1 MCSDR
6 NSRCSPAGA
15 GPSKNR
21 ASPIGALL
29 REARE
34 RRPALPVGAQ
44 ERRSSDRHRGRRERW
59 PLLPVRAQERRAVL
73 PVGPFRPASRPQ
85 AAKLPLSST
94 LIAWTR
100 AGTVPRNQTASPPGS
115 ETPVASPRLARQKPW
130 KRWPAL
136 PVGAQE
142 RRSSDRHRGRRPR
155 NSRSRPR
162 VLRGPGRGRCHATKR
177 PPRRGAKLPSPVP
190 AWRRKPWER
199 WPALP
204 VGAQERRS
212 SDRHRGRRPRNSRS
226 RPRSLRGPGRG
237 RCHAT
242 KRPPRRGAK
251 LPSPVPAWRRKPW
264 ERWPVL
270 PVGAQER
277 RSSDRHRG
285 RRPRNS
291 RSRPRSLR
299 GPGRGRCHATK
310 RPPHRGAKLPSP
322 VPAWRSRNPGNAGQS
337 PVPAWRRKPW
347 ERWPALPVGGS
358 AGLQTGIAAIG
369 RETPALVHAHC
380 VDPGGDGATP
390 PNGLPTGERNSR
402 RQSPPGAETL
412 GTLATPPGGGPGAPV
427 FRPASRP

>member
-59 PLLPVRAQERRAVL
+59 PLLPEGQFEVCFGRLRHENRWGRTTGVQE
-73 PVGPFRPASRPQ
+73 
-85 AAKLPLSST
+85 T
-94 LIAWTR
+94 L
-100 AGTVPRNQTASPPGS
+100 GSPPG
-115 ETPVASPRLARQKPW
+115 E
-130 KRWPAL
+130 
-136 PVGAQE
+136 
-142 RRSSDRHRGRRPR
+142 
-155 NSRSRPR
+155 
-162 VLRGPGRGRCHATKR
+162 GPGA
-177 PPRRGAKLPSPVP
+177 PV
-190 AWRRKPWER
+190 
-199 WPALP
+199 
-204 VGAQERRS
+204 

-251 LPSPVPAWRRKPW
+251 LPSPVPRSW

-270 PVGAQER
+270 PVGVQER

-291 RSRPRSLR
+291 RSRPRLLR
-299 GPGRGRCHATK
+299 GTLGAT
-310 RPPHRGAKLPSP
+310 SP
-322 VPAWRSRNPGNAGQS
+322 VPG
-337 PVPAWRRKPW
+337 
-347 ERWPALPVGGS
+347 PVGTSRWGSRS
-358 AGLQTGIAAIG
+358 AGLQTGIAAVG

-380 VDPGGDGATP
+380 VDPGGDGATQ
-390 PNGLPTGERNSR
+390 PNGLPAGERNSR
-402 RQSPPGAETL
+402 RQSLPGAETL
-412 GTLATPPGGGPGAPV
+412 GTLASPPGGGPGAPV